1 MNLDG
6 GDILEFLPNGE
17 EMVILPEITTGESE
31 EIEDGVIEEV
41 EHGLDHDTS
50 ASDNPAE

>member
-1 MNLDG
+1 MKTDL
-6 GDILEFLPNGE
+6 DILAEQVDIDRIE
-17 EMVILPEITTGESE
+17 EQ
-31 EIEDGVIEEV
+31 EV

>member
-1 MNLDG
+1 M
-6 GDILEFLPNGE
+6 EYLPNGQKRIFLQE
-17 EMVILPEITTGESE
+17 PDSGDVEDIE
-31 EIEDGVIEEV
+31 EIEIVKEV